1 MSRITG
7 VSGSPNHSPR
17 VLGSSESVV
26 SVLLRYSRML
36 SRLLSPLEVKQIKKA
51 EKECSANQLQPE
63 QLSVNGLPLK
73 PDEMSELL
81 GCPLPPRKLKPGR
94 YCYDKESGQWGKGEN
109 PDRIIS
115 SNLNISGKLSTDAR
129 NGKTEVYMN
138 GREITKL
145 ELRLA
150 NLQCPRDTYF
160 WVYDDGRYEEE
171 GQKNIRGNIWEK
183 ASTRFVCALFSLPF
197 PHGQPHGL
205 STMFKQ
211 AKFLYGGK
219 FTAQELQDIKLM
231 IQSNMYKYFSIL
243 LDGRECFEEEIVSR
257 MNGQSSPAQITEAVN
272 LLACSKLPKLKQR
285 MIEELVYLLHA
296 WFIRL
301 LGIRLKY

>member
-26 SVLLRYSRML
+26 SVLLSLTRCQNYLDAPYLHVSSSL
-36 SRLLSPLEVKQIKKA
+36 VDIDTTKNP
-51 EKECSANQLQPE
+51 
-63 QLSVNGLPLK
+63 VNG
-73 PDEMSELL
+73 
-81 GCPLPPRKLKPGR
+81 G
-94 YCYDKESGQWGKGEN
+94 KEGEN

-257 MNGQSSPAQITEAVN
+257 MNGQSSPAQITEAGKGSSS
-272 LLACSKLPKLKQR
+272 LAYSGQDFGEDDWTC
-285 MIEELVYLLHA
+285 
-296 WFIRL
+296 
-301 LGIRLKY
+301 